1 MLHLQFGCVNLPHKG
16 ARGTRKAAFRGVET
30 HKPERPA
37 AHAPGGYEN
46 RYSHHAPL
54 LTHSCRQGRGFCA
67 NRMEQAPVK
76 GAAAPAR
83 GRPPGRGGKLSAAA
97 SAAAPAASASAF
109 LIGVNEGTTAVGSH
123 TRGSAAAPPA
133 PAARDGRA
141 PLCVTCLTAGA
152 GAYLGCHRCP
162 AFVHA
167 TPACFGPTACPCCP
181 SPGSATR
188 ARGAWTARRALGGS
202 RRGP

>member
-1 MLHLQFGCVNLPHKG
+1 VLHLQFGCVNLPHKG

-46 RYSHHAPL
+46 RYTHHAPL
-54 LTHSCRQGRGFCA
+54 LTHSCRQARGFCA
-67 NRMEQAPVK
+67 NRMEEAPVEV
-76 GAAAPAR
+76 AAAPVR

-97 SAAAPAASASAF
+97 SAAALAASASAF

-123 TRGSAAAPPA
+123 TRGSAAALTAPEVPEVEALSQEEAGPA
-133 PAARDGRA
+133 RTWAATA
-141 PLCVTCLTAGA
+141 APPLCTPRPRALGA
-152 GAYLGCHRCP
+152 S
-162 AFVHA
+162 
-167 TPACFGPTACPCCP
+167 ACPCCP

-188 ARGAWTARRALGGS
+188 ARGAWTWRARAPCARR
-202 RRGP
+202 